1 MEQGAGAI
9 GFKKIFLGFPAGWVE
24 ERNSTYYYMTT
35 LNFIYSPLERG
46 RGVSGIAHPKHT
58 PAPLKRGIDTI
69 KSKLVMYYITNLFFL
84 LSKSLCRITLTL
96 IRPTYH
102 YNLK

>member
-1 MEQGAGAI
+1 MLLLWD
-9 GFKKIFLGFPAGWVE
+9 IFFGNHLN
-24 ERNSTYYYMTT
+24 RKDMYYMTT

-69 KSKLVMYYITNLFFL
+69 KSKLVM
-84 LSKSLCRITLTL
+84 
-96 IRPTYH
+96 
-102 YNLK
+102 